1 MLFLD
6 LYLCFVKIGFLSF
19 GGLSMV
25 PLIREEMLAHGW
37 LTSAQVSDI
46 VAIAEMT
53 PGSLGVNC
61 ATFAGIHAGGTLGS
75 LVATLGVLTPSL
87 TLCLLAALM
96 LQRFKDSPVL
106 GRLMGGI
113 RPVCFGMILAS
124 MVTLALESYA
134 PAWAFSWQSALIGAL
149 CALALIRLKLPI
161 PAVIGL
167 SAVLGIILMP

>member
-1 MLFLD
+1 MLLLE

-25 PLIREEMLAHGW
+25 PLIHEQMLAQGW

-61 ATFAGIHAGGTLGS
+61 ATFAGIHAAGTPGS

-87 TLCLLAALM
+87 TLCLLAAVM
-96 LQRFKDSPVL
+96 LQRFKDSPVM
-106 GRLMGGI
+106 GRLMRGI

-134 PAWAFSWQSALIGAL
+134 PAWSFSWPSALIGVL
-149 CALALIRLKLPI
+149 SALALIRLKLPI

-167 SAVLGIILMP
+167 SAVLGMVLIP